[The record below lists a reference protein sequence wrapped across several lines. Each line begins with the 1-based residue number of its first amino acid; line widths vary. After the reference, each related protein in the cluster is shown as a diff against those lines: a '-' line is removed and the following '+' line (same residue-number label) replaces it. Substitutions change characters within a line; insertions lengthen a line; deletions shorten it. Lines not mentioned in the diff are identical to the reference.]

1 MKKFMTLAAMFAA
14 VMMSFSACEKTP
26 VQGGDN
32 NDGGNTETPADVCP
46 DCQKNPCECEPE
58 YVSPLTMDGDFADWD
73 ALDAS
78 KVAVTKCAT
87 DAKYTA
93 LKVAKVY
100 VDQVYINVYFEYD
113 ESQLGDL
120 SYIPFDMYLD
130 QEGEDGVGDDY
141 YVGQTG
147 VDYLFEAAVIAE
159 GACVSY
165 DPDMFIY
172 MGSREAWEWGWE
184 AHLEAGLGL
193 CQGAGANGKYEFAI
207 LKEMLMGVELG
218 EQFGLGFMIAT
229 PDWATVGCL
238 PNVDV
243 TDENPNG
250 KASLLK
256 VTDVK

>member
-14 VMMSFSACEKTP
+14 VMMSFSCEKTP
-26 VQGGDN
+26 VNGGEN
-32 NDGGNTETPADVCP
+32 NGGNTDTPVDVCP
-46 DCQKNPCECEPE
+46 DCQKNPCECEEE

-78 KVAVTKCAT
+78 KVVVTKCAT

-120 SYIPFDMYLD
+120 SSIPFDMYLD

-159 GACVSY
+159 GACISY
-165 DPDMFIY
+165 DPAMFIY

-184 AHLEAGLGL
+184 PHLDAGLGL

-250 KASLLK
+250 KAALLK